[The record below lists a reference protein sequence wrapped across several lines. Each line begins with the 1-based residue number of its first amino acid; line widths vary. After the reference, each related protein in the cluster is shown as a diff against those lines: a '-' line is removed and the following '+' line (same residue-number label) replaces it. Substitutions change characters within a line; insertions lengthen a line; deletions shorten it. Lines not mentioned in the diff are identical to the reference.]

1 MKKESYRQILIA
13 LIGALM
19 CRFGIGGYYPFLPA
33 YYAAALLRGE
43 GRAMLGGVMFLGMVF
58 TLPVTDT
65 VRYTIGMVVIW
76 LVVKICEWIDHKC
89 LVLTAAISAAVI
101 TVSLSIS
108 GDLLTNTIRDDLP
121 LKLMEGVIC
130 FAGVFVFSRKPA
142 DGLCGFLR

>member
-43 GRAMLGGVMFLGMVF
+43 GRALLGGVMFLGMVF

-89 LVLTAAISAAVI
+89 LIITAAISAAVV

-108 GDLLTNTIRDDLP
+108 GDLLTNAVRGDLP

-130 FAGVFVFSRKPA
+130 FARDRKSVV
-142 DGLCGFLR
+142 

>member
-101 TVSLSIS
+101 TDSLSIS
-108 GDLLTNTIRDDLP
+108 GGLLTNTIRDDLP
-121 LKLMEGVIC
+121 
-130 FAGVFVFSRKPA
+130 P
-142 DGLCGFLR
+142 